1 MNTIIRAGSAQ
12 EFLAL
17 VPTLAGFQPARS
29 LVCVAFEGRRTLGV
43 LRHDLPRR
51 ARDRSA
57 LVSAVVASLCRM
69 PGVDAIAPVVFTEER
84 FADHDGVPERRL
96 VELLCRRAAEA
107 GFGVRDALCR
117 AADGWGSYLD
127 GELPAGGRPL
137 GELDDASARSAVP
150 AEAIADGPSAAARL
164 PEPDERRARAIAR
177 ELRRIERAD
186 AGDSIF
192 RALGDDVDPV
202 ELVERLLAPR
212 SASALRR
219 AWFLHLASRPVFR
232 DGMMLQ
238 FGFGPI
244 VGAAAH
250 DDAVDLAERAEAQG
264 ESVDVLVRR
273 EFARHDSGLGV
284 SEFLSRLML
293 GRTTLQPDRA
303 RLERALDVV
312 RDVVADAPSSH
323 RSGPLCIAAWLC
335 WALGRGSAAGALLDA
350 VLAADP
356 DYSMA
361 RLLEEYLGTGALP
374 DWAFARPARFEAS

>member
-1 MNTIIRAGSAQ
+1 MTTIIRAGSAQ

-17 VPTLAGFQPARS
+17 VPRLAGFMPAQS

-51 ARDRSA
+51 SRDRTA
-57 LVSAVVASLCRM
+57 LVSAVISYLCRM
-69 PGVDAIAPVVFTEER
+69 PGVDAIAPVVYTDEG
-84 FADHDGVPERRL
+84 FADHGGAPERRL

-117 AADGWGSYLD
+117 AADGWGSFLD
-127 GELPAGGRPL
+127 AELPSGGRPL
-137 GELDDASARSAVP
+137 EELDVVP
-150 AEAIADGPSAAARL
+150 ARGLHPHDELAEGPSAPARL
-164 PEPDERRARAIAR
+164 PEPDEHRAAAIAR

-186 AGDSIF
+186 AGDTIF

-212 SASALRR
+212 ASSALRR

-238 FGFGPI
+238 FAFGPV

-264 ESVDVLVRR
+264 ESVDALIRR
-273 EFARHDSGLGV
+273 EFAGHGPGLEV

-293 GRTTLQPDRA
+293 GRTGLQPDRA
-303 RLERALDVV
+303 RLERALVVV
-312 RDVVADAPSSH
+312 REVVADAPASH

-350 VLAADP
+350 VLTADP

-361 RLLEEYLGTGALP
+361 RLLEHYLGTGALP
-374 DWAFARPARFEAS
+374 DWAFTRPPRLDEA